1 MFRGAFFAVLAAAVA
16 TREANATSSSYYE
29 SPGDTPS
36 PNEPI
41 PKPEC
46 NESNP
51 VSIRYSSTTGRL
63 YLESASS
70 SRGGCVSI
78 DQIWE
83 YRGGGTSGA
92 KPPLYAVDPD
102 SGNISDTITGT
113 WLLDEDLY
121 VEDGIT
127 LRVCRCFYPLDNC
140 CLVEVFFR

>member
-1 MFRGAFFAVLAAAVA
+1 MVRGAFFAVLAAAVA
-16 TREANATSSSYYE
+16 TRKAGATL
-29 SPGDTPS
+29 DTPS
-36 PNEPI
+36 PNEAI

-51 VSIRYSSTTGRL
+51 VSVRYSSTTGRL

-83 YRGGGTSGA
+83 ARGGGTSGA
-92 KPPLYAVDPD
+92 KPPLYAVDPV

-127 LRVCRCFYPLDNC
+127 LRVCHCFPHFLPT
-140 CLVEVFFR
+140 R